1 MLGHAGRQFPVV
13 AYSLLTTRLAGLAIP
28 LERRSRLWL
37 VLLAFSTTAA
47 IPCQLG
53 VILRVS
59 RWLPCDRHG
68 NVSHNLDRENR
79 LHLLRRGLDDP
90 MIAGEMGRCAA
101 PFQAM
106 RFQNEFS
113 KLVSRL
119 GGVSSLRLRA
129 WGGRS
134 GRCPACKGVVADA
147 VEIVSGMRR
156 LRFACAWGI
165 YGAMLLRM
173 VR

>member
-1 MLGHAGRQFPVV
+1 MVGATGLLEHGCHSLPV
-13 AYSLLTTRLAGLAIP
+13 
-28 LERRSRLWL
+28 
-37 VLLAFSTTAA
+37 
-47 IPCQLG
+47 
-53 VILRVS
+53 
-59 RWLPCDRHG
+59 
-68 NVSHNLDRENR
+68 HNLDREIC

-90 MIAGEMGRCAA
+90 MIAGEMDRCAA

-106 RFQNEFS
+106 RFQKEFS

-119 GGVSSLRLRA
+119 GGVSSLGFRA

-134 GRCPACKGVVADA
+134 GRCPACEGVVADA

-165 YGAMLLRM
+165 YGAMLSPTDLGYSLRKHRFPVQM
-173 VR
+173 HENSPYSLTFMRPLITPSLKLQIELI